1 MTSAVRSEVVELLI
15 DLDPTSPGTFPMD
28 WMHHDGTFQT
38 TDERDLSESATWDE
52 LTAARDLFALNLDIE
67 RST

>member
-28 WMHHDGTFQT
+28 WMHHDGTIQT
-38 TDERDLSESATWDE
+38 STERSLSGSATWDE
-52 LTAARDLFALNLDIE
+52 LTAARDLFVLNLDLE